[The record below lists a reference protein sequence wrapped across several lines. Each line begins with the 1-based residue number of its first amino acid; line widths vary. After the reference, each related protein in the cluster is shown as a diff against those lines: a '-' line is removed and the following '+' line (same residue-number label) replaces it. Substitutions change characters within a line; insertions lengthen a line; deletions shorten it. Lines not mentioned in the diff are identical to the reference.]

1 MVAGLELSGVSSRLI
16 GRYIFG
22 AIHLIFGESM
32 VYKIKTTDQYWKCL
46 EEVYDPQISKKRAN
60 ELLEG
65 FLDYKSKTISS
76 GTPQKAEDAIV
87 HLQGIVSKSSNP
99 LFILIKHPLISA
111 FIAGIFILIIWQ
123 YIGPYFG
130 AKT

>member
-1 MVAGLELSGVSSRLI
+1 MG
-16 GRYIFG
+16 F
-22 AIHLIFGESM
+22 
-32 VYKIKTTDQYWKCL
+32 KIEKTDQYWKCL
-46 EEVYDPQISKKRAN
+46 EEAYDPQISKKRAK

-65 FLDYKSKTISS
+65 FLDYKSKTVSN

-87 HLQGIVSKSSNP
+87 HLQGIVGKSSNP
-99 LFILIKHPLISA
+99 LALFLKHPLISA
-111 FIAGIFILIIWQ
+111 FIAGILILITWQ